1 MPYVELHAHSSYSF
15 LDGASLPEE
24 LAVRA
29 AELGYPALALTD
41 HDGVYGSLEFAHA
54 AKHFG
59 VRPITG
65 AELTLADRSHVT
77 VLVETAKGYANLCR
91 LITAA
96 HAHTRPEG
104 KETQPPADPA
114 LDQALLEELNEGL
127 VCLSGCARHGLA
139 VRNPNGAARLAR
151 AFGRERFFVELQRPY
166 ERGDARRNAGLRDLA
181 ASLGVPTIVTGD
193 VHAHHLRRAA
203 LQDVLV
209 AIRHR
214 SSLDGCEAERRG
226 NHECVLLSPAE
237 MVERF
242 PEDRAA
248 VARTVEL
255 AERLRFDLTEELGY
269 RYPDFSDSPEPAI
282 VQLAHVCKRTFEDR
296 YPRGHKLRREARA
309 RLDEELKLIDELG
322 LAGFFLLHWDVL
334 ELARE
339 CALEVRG
346 RDSPRHALPP
356 GRGRGSSVGSLV
368 CYLTGL
374 SHVDPVGAELSLGR
388 FLNREL
394 DSVPDIDL
402 DFPRDIR
409 EKLIVAVTE
418 RYGREHAALVASFS
432 TYRSRGAI
440 RDVGKA
446 LGLPYAELERIARV
460 SEGWNAKRVAE
471 ELQQLPDADRKLLS
485 PRWRAFGELCHE
497 IAGLPR
503 HISQHPGGMV
513 ISSRPLVELVPVQP
527 AAMAG
532 RQMCQ
537 WDKDSC
543 ADAGFLKI
551 DLLGLGMLSAVE
563 DCVDQIARL
572 QGKPI
577 DLSRIPLDDKA
588 VYEEIQRADT
598 IGDFQIESRAQMQSL
613 LRTRP
618 ENIDDLT
625 VQVALVRPGPI
636 QGKAVHPYIEHRQRL
651 REDPSFV
658 PPVDHPLL
666 ADCLR
671 STLGVVVFQDQ
682 VLEVAIALAGFSV
695 GEAEGLRRAMSRK
708 RSHDALEA
716 YRERFVEGALRKGV
730 DAETADMVY
739 DKLVGFSGFGFPKSH
754 AAAFGLLAYQS
765 AWLRHHYP
773 AEFLCALLN
782 AQPMGFY
789 PPATLVRD
797 GQRRGV
803 ETRPPDVNVSAA
815 KCAVEDGAVRIGI
828 DYVNGIGE
836 DRGGGCR
843 RGARAGANR
852 SPSVRDLAQRTQ
864 LSEHGLETLIVAGA
878 CDCFEL
884 PRRQL
889 LWQLGLVPRS
899 QSVPGSGGEE
909 KQLALPLDPTAATPE
924 LPEPTVWERMLA
936 DYRTTNLSVGVHPHG
951 APACASAG
959 WRDLLARPRERA
971 GPRAGGDRGNG
982 CRTAA
987 ARDRERRRLHADR
1000 GRVRPG
1006 QPDRAAVG
1014 LRQAPSDR
1022 PRRAAHPRAR
1032 PLRTDRA
1039 QPERPR
1045 PLARDTRAARAP
1057 DLAGVRSGRQPARAP
1072 TTSATADSV
1081 GLRRL
1086 LIGSRCSIERPS
1098 CALRLKAVLTSA
1110 TWVNACG
1117 KLPSWRRVSGSH
1129 SSASRPRSLRR
1140 SRSRSKDLLGLVVP
1154 SLEREIVGE
1163 PEGAREERALA
1174 GRQPVDGPCLFVV
1187 RCTGRRARRARG
1199 HARSPRP
1206 CRPCAGRPPGGSRRA
1221 GSSAGSRP
1229 AASSRTTA

>member
-1 MPYVELHAHSSYSF
+1 MHVELQPEFPHRTRKRERLAAAGAPKRATVPYVELHAHSSYSF

-24 LAVRA
+24 LAVAA

-41 HDGVYGSLEFAHA
+41 HDGVYGSLEFAYA

-77 VLVETAKGYANLCR
+77 VLVETPQGYANLCR

-96 HAHTRPEG
+96 HAHTRPPG
-104 KETQPPADPA
+104 KESQPPGEPA
-114 LDQALLEELNEGL
+114 LDQALLEELNAGL
-127 VCLSGCARHGLA
+127 VCLSGCARHGVA
-139 VRNPNGAARLAR
+139 VRNPNAAARLAR
-151 AFGRERFFVELQRPY
+151 AFGRDRFYVELQRPY
-166 ERGDARRNAGLRDLA
+166 ERGDARRNALLRDLA
-181 ASLGVPTIVTGD
+181 ANLGVPTIATGD
-193 VHAHHLRRAA
+193 VHAHHPRRAP
-203 LQDVLV
+203 LQDALV
-209 AIRHR
+209 AIRNR
-214 SSLDGCEAERRG
+214 TSLDGCERERRG
-226 NHECVLLSPAE
+226 NHESVLVAPGDVLD
-237 MVERF
+237 RF
-242 PEDRAA
+242 PDDRDA

-255 AERLRFDLTEELGY
+255 AERLTFDLTEELGY

-282 VQLAHVCKRTFEDR
+282 VQLAQVCNRAFEGR
-296 YPRGHKLRREARA
+296 YPPGRPALRAKARA
-309 RLDEELKLIDELG
+309 RLDDELKLIDELG

-346 RDSPRHALPP
+346 RGSPRHALPP

-374 SHVDPVGAELSLGR
+374 SHVDPVAGELSLGR

-394 DSVPDIDL
+394 DAVPDIDL

-418 RYGREHAALVASFS
+418 RYGRDHAALVASFA

-446 LGLPYAELERIARV
+446 LGLPYAELERLARV
-460 SEGWNAKRVAE
+460 SEGWNAKRVGE
-471 ELQQLPDADRKLLS
+471 ELAGLPDAQRKLLS
-485 PRWRAFGELCHE
+485 PRWRAFAELCHE

-513 ISSRPLVELVPVQP
+513 ISSRPLIELVPVQP

-543 ADAGFLKI
+543 SDAGFLKI

-563 DCVDQIARL
+563 DCVDQIASL
-572 QGKPI
+572 YGEPI
-577 DLSRIPLDDKA
+577 DLSRIPLDDPA
-588 VYEEIQRADT
+588 VYDDIQSADT
-598 IGDFQIESRAQMQSL
+598 VGAFQIESRAQMQSL

-636 QGKAVHPYIEHRQRL
+636 QGKAVHPYVEHRARL
-651 REDPSFV
+651 REDPAFE

-716 YRERFVEGALRKGV
+716 YRDRFVEGALGRGV
-730 DAETADMVY
+730 DEATANLVY

-765 AWLRHHYP
+765 SWLRHHYP

-815 KCAVEDGAVRIGI
+815 KCAVEEGAVRIGI
-828 DYVNGIGE
+828 DYVNGIAE
-836 DRGGGCR
+836 DDAKTLVAEREGC
-843 RGARAGANR
+843 GPFA
-852 SPSVRDLAQRTQ
+852 SIRDLAQRTQ

-878 CDCFEL
+878 CDCFGS
-884 PRRQL
+884 PRREL
-889 LWQLGLVPRS
+889 LWQLGLVPRTRN
-899 QSVPGSGGEE
+899 VPGSGGEQR
-909 KQLALPLDPTAATPE
+909 QLALELEPTVTTPH
-924 LPEPTVWERMLA
+924 LPEPTVWEQMLA
-936 DYRTTNLSVGVHPHG
+936 DYRTTNLSVGVHPMELLRPHLPEGVLSSVELAQAADRASVSIAGMAVARQRPATANGVVFMLIEDEFGTVNLIVPPSVYERHRGIVRGEPLILVHG
-951 APACASAG
+951 
-959 WRDLLARPRERA
+959 RFEHVER
-971 GPRAGGDRGNG
+971 NQNVLV
-982 CRTAA
+982 
-987 ARDRERRRLHADR
+987 RRLETL
-1000 GRVRPG
+1000 G
-1006 QPDRAAVG
+1006 
-1014 LRQAPSDR
+1014 
-1022 PRRAAHPRAR
+1022 
-1032 PLRTDRA
+1032 
-1039 QPERPR
+1039 
-1045 PLARDTRAARAP
+1045 PLARQVSEEAE
-1057 DLAGVRSGRQPARAP
+1057 
-1072 TTSATADSV
+1072 V
-1081 GLRRL
+1081 GASL
-1086 LIGSRCSIERPS
+1086 P
-1098 CALRLKAVLTSA
+1098 
-1110 TWVNACG
+1110 NA
-1117 KLPSWRRVSGSH
+1117 H
-1129 SSASRPRSLRR
+1129 H
-1140 SRSRSKDLLGLVVP
+1140 
-1154 SLEREIVGE
+1154 
-1163 PEGAREERALA
+1163 
-1174 GRQPVDGPCLFVV
+1174 F
-1187 RCTGRRARRARG
+1187 G
-1199 HARSPRP
+1199 HR
-1206 CRPCAGRPPGGSRRA
+1206 
-1221 GSSAGSRP
+1221 
-1229 AASSRTTA
+1229 